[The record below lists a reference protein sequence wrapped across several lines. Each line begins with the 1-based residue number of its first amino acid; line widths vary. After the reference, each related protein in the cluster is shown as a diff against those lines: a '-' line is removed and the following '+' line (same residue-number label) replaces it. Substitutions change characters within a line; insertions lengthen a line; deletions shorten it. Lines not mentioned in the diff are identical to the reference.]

1 MFQKKHSSHSI
12 TADVD
17 IAETAKAAQFFLAD
31 GVALT
36 GTSTGSPASASE
48 LRQVMDPCI
57 EICGLSLVSNP
68 LLPIHQGLIFEWHWV
83 NARTALDSYSVL
95 KADRGCIPFSFKR
108 EEMVTRGRL

>member
-31 GVALT
+31 GVVLT

-57 EICGLSLVSNP
+57 EICGLSLK
-68 LLPIHQGLIFEWHWV
+68 
-83 NARTALDSYSVL
+83 T
-95 KADRGCIPFSFKR
+95 KATDKILSRIPPPYCPS
-108 EEMVTRGRL
+108 TRG